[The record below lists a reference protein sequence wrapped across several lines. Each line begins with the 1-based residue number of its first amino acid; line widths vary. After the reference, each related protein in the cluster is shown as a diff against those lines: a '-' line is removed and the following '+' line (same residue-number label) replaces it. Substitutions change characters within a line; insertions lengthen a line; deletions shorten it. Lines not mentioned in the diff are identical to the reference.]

1 MSKILVKKEFNKS
14 KFLAVEEQVRL
25 SVNVTPTAITS
36 KLEVI
41 LGNAITVISDW
52 TLPFS
57 IVKDVRAIVPNSL
70 VSLSIIPNDREKKV
84 LSANNLIVISPLT
97 YLNRS
102 PNTRNPIISSLYT
115 LDQPATIQ
123 ILVRNPEGSFDDC
136 DVIVFTKDEY
146 NFTTSNEQVS
156 WNGDVIPLLDKIT
169 VTKEMT
175 YDDAEYFKYK
185 ITTAPYVKSVDVH
198 ARTGILDKVRINL
211 TNGVG
216 YVRGLKSSV
225 EGSDKI
231 SFKVGHLNYLNIVS
245 FTDPN
250 NFVTYDTNSYTE
262 LMQSLNSVVFPNYNV
277 NAMTIN

>member
-41 LGNAITVISDW
+41 LGNTVTVISDW

-57 IVKDVRAIVPNSL
+57 IVKDVRTMVPNSL
-70 VSLSIIPNDREKKV
+70 VSLSIAPPDREKKV
-84 LSANNLIVISPLT
+84 LSARNLIVISPFT

-102 PNTRNPIISSLYT
+102 PNTRNPIISSVYT
-115 LDQPATIQ
+115 LDHPATIQ
-123 ILVRNPEGSFDDC
+123 ILVRNPESSFDDC

-146 NFTTSNEQVS
+146 NFTTSNEQVF
-156 WNGDVIPLLDKIT
+156 WNGDVIPLLDEIT

-175 YDDAEYFKYK
+175 YDDPEYFKYK

-198 ARTGILDKVRINL
+198 ARTGILDKARVNL

-277 NAMTIN
+277 NAMTTN

>member
-1 MSKILVKKEFNKS
+1 MSQILVKKEFNKS
-14 KFLAVEEQVRL
+14 KFLATEEKVKL
-25 SVNVTPTAITS
+25 SVNVTSSVIKC

-41 LGNAITVISDW
+41 LGDASTVISDW
-52 TLPFS
+52 DLPFS
-57 IVKDVRAIVPNSL
+57 VIKDVHQIAPNSL
-70 VSLSIIPNDREKKV
+70 VSVFIPPSDRNKKI
-84 LSANNLIVISPLT
+84 LGPKNLLVISQFT

-102 PNTRNPIISSLYT
+102 SNTRNPIIAGLYT
-115 LDQPATIQ
+115 LDQPATVQ
-123 ILVRNPEGSFDDC
+123 ILIKDPDGSFDDSN
-136 DVIVFTKDEY
+136 VIVFTKDEY
-146 NFTTSNEQVS
+146 QLVTSNEKIE
-156 WNGDVIPLLDKIT
+156 WNGDIIPLLDPIS
-169 VTKEMT
+169 VTKDMT

-185 ITTAPYVKSVDVH
+185 ITTAPYVKSVEVH
-198 ARTGILDKVRINL
+198 ARTGILDKMRVNL
-211 TNGVG
+211 TNGIG

-277 NAMTIN
+277 NAMTTN